1 MVVVPKSRSLRM
13 YKQLADYYDEIYH
26 FKNYQKEAEKIG
38 TLIQQHKTSSGNNL
52 LDVAC
57 GTGNHI
63 GYLKQNYIVEGLDF
77 SPEMLRIA
85 RKKHPEVNFQQGDMT
100 SFKLKNR
107 FDVITC
113 LFSAIGHVRTKTRMR
128 KAVRNMASHL
138 QTGGLM
144 ILEPWITP
152 ANFKK
157 GLVSFIFVDKPDLKI
172 ARINITKARG
182 TVSGLEFHFLI
193 GTPNKVQHIVDRELL
208 GLWTHEEYLDAFRDV
223 GLEVFYD
230 AEGLMGRGLY
240 LGVKP

>member
-1 MVVVPKSRSLRM
+1 M

-26 FKNYQKEAEKIG
+26 FKNYQKEAEKIE
-38 TLIQQHKTSSGNNL
+38 TLIQQYKKSSGNRL

-57 GTGNHI
+57 GTGSHI
-63 GYLKQNYIVEGLDF
+63 AYLRQHYVVEGLDF
-77 SPEMLRIA
+77 SPEMLRLA
-85 RKKHPEVNFQQGDMT
+85 RKKHPEVVFHRGDMT
-100 SFKLKNR
+100 TFKLDNR

-113 LFSAIGHVRTKTRMR
+113 LFSAIGHVKTKVRMR
-128 KAVRNMASHL
+128 RAVRNMASHL
-138 QTGGLM
+138 QRGGLV

-152 ANFKK
+152 SNFKK
-157 GLVSFIFVDKPDLKI
+157 GLVSFNFVDKPDLKI

-182 TVSGLEFHFLI
+182 PISTLEFHFLI

-208 GLWTHEEYLDAFRDV
+208 GLWTHQEYLDAFRDV
-223 GLEVFYD
+223 GLEVVYD

>member
-1 MVVVPKSRSLRM
+1 M

-26 FKNYQKEAEKIG
+26 FKNYQKEAEKIE
-38 TLIQQHKTSSGNNL
+38 TLIQQYKKSSGNRL

-57 GTGNHI
+57 GTGSHI
-63 GYLKQNYIVEGLDF
+63 AYLRQHYVVEGLDF
-77 SPEMLRIA
+77 SPEMLRLA
-85 RKKHPEVNFQQGDMT
+85 RKKHPEVVFHRGDMT
-100 SFKLKNR
+100 AFKLDNR

-113 LFSAIGHVRTKTRMR
+113 LFSAIGHVKTKVRMR
-128 KAVRNMASHL
+128 RAVRNMASHL
-138 QTGGLM
+138 QSGGLV

-152 ANFKK
+152 SNFKK
-157 GLVSFIFVDKPDLKI
+157 GLVSFTFVDKPDLKI

-182 TVSGLEFHFLI
+182 PISTLEFHFLI

-208 GLWTHEEYLDAFRDV
+208 GLWTHQEYLDAFRDV
-223 GLEVFYD
+223 GLEVVYD